1 MKILSIITMEKMI
14 MLMVVALMVLG
25 VPSVYARHLTDTEKE
40 AGVASDAQ
48 GQPCTYGP
56 AHDECLDQYI
66 DRIRHS
72 VFYQSGVKNGDY
84 QSGYNHG
91 VADGKINTT
100 GDTIDRY
107 YIHQPG
113 QGFADHTTAFVDG
126 YMKGWCSMNPGHS
139 GIDVNDEPEPTIA
152 AFDCD
157 DGLISVVPNPSDGF
171 F

>member
-1 MKILSIITMEKMI
+1 MEKSI
-14 MLMVVALMVLG
+14 LLSLIVTCLLICTPLAQAKKHHV
-25 VPSVYARHLTDTEKE
+25 SDTEQE
-40 AGVASDAQ
+40 AGIASDANGVQ
-48 GQPCTYGP
+48 CTFGP
-56 AHDECLDQYI
+56 HHDECEAQFL
-66 DRIRHS
+66 DRIRNS
-72 VFYQSGVKNGDY
+72 SDYQSGVKDGDY

-91 VADGKINTT
+91 IADGKINTT

-113 QGFADHTTAFVDG
+113 KGFADHTTAFVDG

-157 DGLISVVPNPSDGF
+157 DGLISATPNPSDWPN
-171 F
+171 